1 MAWSPVPPLVFMIF
15 CGLRGL
21 TLVELLRLLVLR
33 ECWTPCTILVFRWC
47 PYETEGFLSTSILCF
62 GRDCEEGVTPRGEAL
77 RVLAALAA
85 RPRVRDGSREAGG
98 GKGAVFGAINRGS
111 GGGLV
116 PVRSGVAID
125 GEEAWPRPSEDSSR
139 GAMGRTGQQVSQCS
153 LILPH
158 RKLQQLHVHAQHHA
172 ALGPRSPAIDIDI
185 PIFSQRRS
193 QARSS

>member
-1 MAWSPVPPLVFMIF
+1 MTF

-33 ECWTPCTILVFRWC
+33 ECCTPCTMLVFRWC
-47 PYETEGFLSTSILCF
+47 PYETEGFLSTSRLCL
-62 GRDCEEGVTPRGEAL
+62 GRDCDDGPRGEAL

-98 GKGAVFGAINRGS
+98 GNGAVFGAIRRGS

-125 GEEAWPRPSEDSSR
+125 GEVEWPRPSEDSSR
-139 GAMGRTGQQVSQCS
+139 GAMGRTGKQVSRCLLVLLHCQA
-153 LILPH
+153 
-158 RKLQQLHVHAQHHA
+158 RQLQGTAQQHAV
-172 ALGPRSPAIDIDI
+172 LGPRSSNKSRQPDI
-185 PIFSQRRS
+185 PILSQRRS
-193 QARSS
+193 QARCSS